1 MAIDNET
8 LRFLGATSYI
18 AASFNLKGSADK
30 IAGALV
36 AALPNDPEAHVV
48 HAFAKLQTRRPEDCV
63 SILQE
68 KVLAK
73 HPDHAS
79 AKAYLVLAHDMM
91 GNKVERDRLAR
102 EVIEAGGDPEAVKMV
117 EQAIAG

>member
-1 MAIDNET
+1 MAIDNQT
-8 LRFLGATSYI
+8 LRLLGAASFI
-18 AASFNLKGSADK
+18 AASFNLKDSADK

-48 HAFAKLQTRRPEDCV
+48 DAVAKLRTRRPDACA
-63 SILQE
+63 SILRD

-91 GNKVERDRLAR
+91 GNKGERDRLAR
-102 EVIEAGGDPEAVKMV
+102 DVIGSPTR
-117 EQAIAG
+117 